1 MREIRAFVP
10 KEKYGNFKFPEIEDL
25 TFVLYDDT
33 FNIPENC
40 KGEVFISASGLKD
53 NENTDSFKIIRQLV
67 LFILGEDE

>member
-33 FNIPENC
+33 FNIPEDC
-40 KGEVFISASGLKD
+40 KGKVFIVVHGLKE
-53 NENTDSFKIIRQLV
+53 NENMDSFKIIRQLV
-67 LFILGEDE
+67 LFILGEGE